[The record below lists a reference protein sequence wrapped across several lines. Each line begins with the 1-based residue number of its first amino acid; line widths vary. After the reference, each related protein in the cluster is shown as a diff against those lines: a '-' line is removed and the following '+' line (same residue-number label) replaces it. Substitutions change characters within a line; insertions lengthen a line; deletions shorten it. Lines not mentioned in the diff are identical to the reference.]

1 VRICSILATICC
13 LAGLCRADLVVVVDP
28 PVPLGQ
34 GLSSYTVRL
43 VADVEEDQAS
53 SFDGA
58 FTGPMN
64 QVWVGGA
71 ATPTL
76 TVASALSPDEAAR
89 DSHLLLFDA
98 ELSTVFP
105 PSEDGPGTGSY
116 LGGPGGG
123 HMAIGINAPAQSL
136 DLAFAQIVVPD
147 GQMVVLEGDFGLNDT
162 GRGVHLVAV
171 VPEPATLVLLAA
183 GACLAFRRRVRAR
196 GA

>member
-1 VRICSILATICC
+1 MICC
-13 LAGLCRADLVVVVDP
+13 LAGFCRGDLVVVVDP

-71 ATPTL
+71 AATPTL
-76 TVASALSPDEAAR
+76 TVASALPPDEAAR
-89 DSHLLLFDA
+89 DSHLLLSDA
-98 ELSTVFP
+98 DLSSVYA

-116 LGGPGGG
+116 VGGPGGG

-171 VPEPATLVLLAA
+171 VPEPATLAILAA
-183 GACLAFRRRVRAR
+183 GGCLLALRRRRER
-196 GA
+196 GV